1 MVAKSPN
8 TSLKA
13 SKTTKSLPKSSQ
25 RSKKQTDEQR
35 HTNSSFKGKIPLGPL
50 VHYGPLLLR
59 EKLASK
65 TPATMRSSDQ
75 KFIFSAKKGRPGGPL
90 QVKSSNMNAR
100 PISQGMAGSSPYQ
113 EANSSKRNTQQAPL
127 KTQKK

>member
-1 MVAKSPN
+1 MVQSEQKYSSIDITVPSAREECDEEDTIHNVPRKSPN

-13 SKTTKSLPKSSQ
+13 SKTTKSLLKSSQ
-25 RSKKQTDEQR
+25 RSKKRTDEQR

-75 KFIFSAKKGRPGGPL
+75 NFMFSAKKGSPGGPL
-90 QVKSSNMNAR
+90 
-100 PISQGMAGSSPYQ
+100 
-113 EANSSKRNTQQAPL
+113 
-127 KTQKK
+127 